1 MGVVSSPRPA
11 ETSADVASPC
21 FDWTGSVQ
29 AVLHMQVLWQR
40 PLRKGHSRQQ
50 GGTRYGCDIWSGGT
64 TFEGGLSTAWHAYI
78 YICACAHTHTHTH
91 KDHHRILTSCL
102 TTPDDEGEWDDNGT
116 ALGEFEDRNTAVLL
130 QPDVALLTAD
140 SKLCDKNSP
149 QVSSLT
155 VETINEHILAVVRL
169 FYRAR
174 LLVV

>member
-1 MGVVSSPRPA
+1 
-11 ETSADVASPC
+11 
-21 FDWTGSVQ
+21 
-29 AVLHMQVLWQR
+29 MQVLWQR

-64 TFEGGLSTAWHAYI
+64 DYSAVDSPGGPLSRGDCPRRDMHTYTYVH
-78 YICACAHTHTHTH
+78 AHTHTHTH

>member
-1 MGVVSSPRPA
+1 MHTYTYV
-11 ETSADVASPC
+11 
-21 FDWTGSVQ
+21 
-29 AVLHMQVLWQR
+29 H
-40 PLRKGHSRQQ
+40 
-50 GGTRYGCDIWSGGT
+50 
-64 TFEGGLSTAWHAYI
+64 
-78 YICACAHTHTHTH
+78 AHTHTHTH